1 MMRHIALV
9 NMPFAS
15 AMLPSLALTQLKSVM
30 DASYAGQLRTD
41 IYYLNQ
47 DFAQFFGPTLYHSIA
62 FGAHQRAGL
71 GEWIFRQAAF
81 PDLPDNSTEY
91 FEHFYSPK
99 SPLLRTYARESVD
112 PLTADISEASLH
124 GLRHTISEKRQ
135 LLDAFLDQL
144 IARYQL
150 DQADL
155 VGFTSMFAQT
165 CACLAMARK
174 LKERCPNITT
184 VMGGA
189 NCESP
194 MGQEIVM
201 HAHQMDYVFS
211 GPALKSFPQFVSSWL
226 QGRKRTYDQIP
237 GVFSRTNVL
246 LKQTTDATGRRTYR
260 DPIGQDLDINFPIEL
275 EYTSFFQ
282 HLRST
287 FPDTLAQA
295 CVLFETSRGCWWGER
310 AQCTFCGL
318 NGLTMNYRA
327 MTPSRAVSLVNG
339 LIERY
344 ASTCTTFQAVD
355 NILPRSFLTDVLPHV
370 KRPPHVTIFYE
381 VKADLS
387 DAEVEV
393 LARAGVR
400 SIQPGIESLAT
411 STLKLMRKGT
421 SATQNIR
428 LLKSCLRHGVVPVWN
443 LLVGFPGEAEMVY
456 QHYLRVIPLLTHL
469 PPPSGLLPVRFDRFS
484 IYFEEPERYGLDLR
498 PYDYYALTF
507 PFDGTALLNLAYY
520 FRDHHDDAVYRRT
533 TLQWL
538 GSLRECV
545 YSWIQSWQ
553 GRERAARPRLEYAK
567 ESDVTTV
574 TDSRTGERFEH
585 VIAAATTAVLE
596 ELAQPHRLGDLAK
609 MPHLQHVDVE
619 QEVARLQQLGLLFE
633 EDGRYLS
640 LVLPAHTGSGA
651 TGRRDEDE
659 MEQRQ
664 ES

>member
-1 MMRHIALV
+1 MRHIALV

-15 AMLPSLALTQLKSVM
+15 ARMPSLALTQLKSVM

-47 DFAQFFGPTLYHSIA
+47 DFAQFFGSTLYHSIA
-62 FGAHQRAGL
+62 LGSHQRTGL

-91 FEHFYSPK
+91 LERFYCPDG
-99 SPLLRTYARESVD
+99 PLMRTYARESVG
-112 PLTADISEASLH
+112 PFTAESVEARYH
-124 GLRHTISEKRQ
+124 GLRHTVSEKRQ

-155 VGFTSMFAQT
+155 VGFTSMFTQT
-165 CACLAMARK
+165 CASLAMARK
-174 LKERCPNITT
+174 LKELCPNITT

-201 HAHQMDYVFS
+201 NAHHIDYVFS
-211 GPALKSFPQFVSSWL
+211 GPALKSFPQFVSYWL
-226 QGRKRTYDQIP
+226 QGRQRTCDQIP
-237 GVFSRTNVL
+237 GVFSRANVL
-246 LKQTTDATGRRTYR
+246 LQQTTDATGRRTYR
-260 DPIGQDLDINFPIEL
+260 DPVGQDLDINTPIEL
-275 EYTSFFQ
+275 EYTSYFQ

-295 CVLFETSRGCWWGER
+295 CVFFETSRGCWWGER

-327 MTPSRAVSLVNG
+327 MQPSRAVSLVNG

-344 ASTCTTFQAVD
+344 ADICTTFQAVD

-393 LARAGVR
+393 LARAGVHT
-400 SIQPGIESLAT
+400 IQPGIESLAT

-421 SATQNIR
+421 SAMQNIR
-428 LLKSCLRHGVVPVWN
+428 LLKSCRRHGVVPVWN
-443 LLVGFPGEAEMVY
+443 LLVGFPGEAEKVY
-456 QHYLRVIPLLTHL
+456 QQYLRIIPLLTHL
-469 PPPSGLLPVRFDRFS
+469 QPPSGIFPVRFDRFS
-484 IYFEEPERYGLDLR
+484 IYFAQPERYGLDLR
-498 PYDYYALTF
+498 PAGYYALTY
-507 PFDGTALLNLAYY
+507 PFDEASLNNLAYY
-520 FRDHHDDAVYRRT
+520 FKDDHEDAEYRRT
-533 TLQWL
+533 MLHWL
-538 GSLRECV
+538 GPLRTCVSL
-545 YSWIQSWQ
+545 WIQSWE
-553 GRERAARPRLEYAK
+553 GRERAARPRLEYATG
-567 ESDVTTV
+567 SDVTTI
-574 TDSRTGERFEH
+574 TDSRTGERVEH

-609 MPHLQHVDVE
+609 IPHLQHVDIE
-619 QEVARLQQLGLLFE
+619 QEVAHLQKLGLLFE

-640 LVLPAHTGSGA
+640 LALRAHTGSDS
-651 TGRRDEDE
+651 TGQRDEYE
-659 MEQRQ
+659 MVQRQ
-664 ES
+664 S